1 METPLDETRPMPA
14 PDPAPPNPSQPTPA
28 GSIAN
33 LLRRPPDYW
42 LLWVVVII
50 SLGFNVYLLDILL
63 GIEEDIQ
70 AVQLEVAEGAL
81 NVAAG
86 VWELRNAAFT
96 YNVIIDESIPVD
108 IVVPIRMD
116 VPVVVDEEIA
126 VSTTIFT
133 RLPPLNIPYN
143 FPISTTF
150 PVNIETNVPINEDVV
165 IDDAIPVSFEVPIR
179 ITVADT
185 PFAQSIDDAYYGLLE
200 FARQLGAPDAD
211 LAVMPGTPLPPITPT
226 PEP

>member
-14 PDPAPPNPSQPTPA
+14 PEPASPPPS
-28 GSIAN
+28 GGIAS

-50 SLGFNVYLLDILL
+50 SLGFNVYLLNILI

-81 NVAAG
+81 EVAAG
-86 VWELRNAAFT
+86 IWELRSAAFT
-96 YNVIIDESIPVD
+96 YNVIIDESVAVD
-108 IVVPIRMD
+108 LVVPIRMV

-126 VSTTIFT
+126 VNTTIFT

-150 PVNIETNVPINEDVV
+150 PVNIETDVEINEDVV
-165 IDDAIPVSFEVPIR
+165 ISDAIPVSFEVPIS
-179 ITVADT
+179 ITIADT

-200 FARQLGAPDAD
+200 FARQLGAPDSD
-211 LAVMPGTPLPPITPT
+211 LAVLPGTPLPPITPT
-226 PEP
+226 PQP